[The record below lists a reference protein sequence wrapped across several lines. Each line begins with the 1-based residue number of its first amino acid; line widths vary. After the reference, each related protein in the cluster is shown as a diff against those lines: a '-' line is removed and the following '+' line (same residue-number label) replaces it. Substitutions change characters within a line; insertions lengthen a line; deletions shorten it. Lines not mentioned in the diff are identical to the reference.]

1 MKNYIRLFY
10 ADTEVGAKLTLDS
23 GEATNKLKEFKAE
36 LKAAQGEAL
45 AMADKFGPT
54 SKAALDAAK
63 KVAMLRDTIQDANE
77 TAKLFDPGNKF
88 QVVGNAVRGLVGGF
102 TALQGALGLV
112 GLEGEDVQKTL
123 LKVQS
128 AMALMDG
135 LNVVADMTKDWQRFG
150 AVLQQT
156 TAFQKI
162 NNVTTAA
169 ASGIMKA
176 LGISVNTTS
185 TSFKVL
191 KGAIA
196 ATGIG
201 ALLLLVGEAIN
212 LFNELTTAAE
222 KAAEAEKRAFEI
234 KEKGAAAQLSGE
246 EEFIDRQEKLDIA
259 RAKAAGKSEKEIFD
273 IEISW
278 QKQRINSIRKYI
290 GEVGESSAQGFEAK
304 KRLAEAEDELELKSL
319 QKLELNL
326 KKRKEIIKKDQD
338 FDVKEAEVGGQI
350 IDPIKKLDPTDKYID
365 DLKREQQAEEE
376 AINKRVELIS
386 SVRDLSR
393 HAAEDNVADQA
404 SQAQAA
410 RDTAEAEEKAA
421 NARVQA
427 AYAVGGALSAL
438 SDLIGRETAAGKA
451 LAIAQAT
458 INMWLGVTEVL
469 KQKSVLPEPMATIA
483 KISNV
488 ATIIASGL
496 NAIKNI
502 TKTKV
507 PGGSSGGGEGAASQA
522 APLQPRPPQATQ
534 TLLDQQQ
541 LNQIGNA
548 TVRAFVI
555 ESDVTNNQERIRRVN
570 RAARI

>member
-88 QVVGNAVRGLVGGF
+88 QAVGNAVRGLVGGF

-150 AVLQQT
+150 TVLQQT

-169 ASGIMKA
+169 ASGIMRA

-246 EEFIDRQEKLDIA
+246 EEFIDRQEKLDVA

-410 RDTAEAEEKAA
+410 KETAETEERAA
-421 NARVQA
+421 QARVTA
-427 AYAVGGALSAL
+427 ALAVGGALSQL
-438 SDLIGRETAAGKA
+438 SELIGRETAAGKA

-458 INMWLGVTEVL
+458 INTWLGVTEVL

-483 KISNV
+483 KIANV
-488 ATIIASGL
+488 ATIIASGI
-496 NAIKNI
+496 NAVKNI

-507 PGGSSGGGEGAASQA
+507 PGGGSGGGDSISQA